1 MGYKAPKASQVVQ
14 KAPDPLV
21 NMAEIT
27 ADVQNQRNKR
37 GMLSTFLQGSRNR
50 TAGMLGSVLNN
61 VTTTLG
67 RSNT

>member
-14 KAPDPLV
+14 KTPDPLI
-21 NMAEIT
+21 NMAETT

-61 VTTTLG
+61 TTATLG
-67 RSNT
+67 RNNI

>member
-14 KAPDPLV
+14 KTPDPLI
-21 NMAEIT
+21 NMAETT

-50 TAGMLGSVLNN
+50 TAGMLGTVLNN
-61 VTTTLG
+61 TTTTLG

>member
-1 MGYKAPKASQVVQ
+1 MGYKAPKASDVVQ
-14 KAPDPLV
+14 KAPDPLI
-21 NMAEIT
+21 NMAETT

-50 TAGMLGSVLNN
+50 SAGLLGSVLNN
-61 VTTTLG
+61 ATTTLG

>member
-1 MGYKAPKASQVVQ
+1 MGYKAPEVKNVVQ
-14 KAPDPLV
+14 KIPDPLI
-21 NMAEIT
+21 NLSETT

-61 VTTTLG
+61 ATTTLG